1 MGENFKDFEI
11 EGINRT
17 REREREEDE
26 AIYTGSQTFV
36 RRSGATLLH

>member
-17 REREREEDE
+17 REREKKMKRYIL
-26 AIYTGSQTFV
+26 A
-36 RRSGATLLH
+36 RRRLCGEVARLCYIK

>member
-17 REREREEDE
+17 TEREEDE
-26 AIYTGSQTFV
+26 AIYSGSQTFM
-36 RRSGATLLH
+36 RRSGATLL